1 MGVGPTPTPAV
12 SDQPIQAPADG
23 ITGTTTTYGSLGYP
37 YQGTW
42 WTARV
47 DQLGDDAVDP
57 NSAAMVAWLDAKV
70 KTAPQAKEWWIN
82 SNSYNGKTVVARPGT
97 PRVAVGFGKDCGGRT
112 EPGNWKDWASSVPVD
127 PAWTGSNGTDSSL
140 VIIDEEKRQSYSFW
154 VFRKEGG
161 GITSCHGGRMNLTA
175 DPAQAEGETPGVFPN
190 QGGAT
195 ASSLPHDAGSISK
208 DDVNY
213 ARTHGYFPHAL
224 YLGLPDAKANVWSCP
239 ATRTDGTSDDPAA
252 IMEGQRLRMK
262 MTDAEINALPSQW
275 QQWIARTGVIHGY
288 MPGDKT
294 YDTAIFSTIQDEAF
308 WAGFSATMPG
318 GLSIKDVPFATKLQV
333 LKPNT
338 ACTNAPANR
347 VAGGSF

>member
-1 MGVGPTPTPAV
+1 MTPTPTQAV
-12 SDQPIQAPADG
+12 SELKAPTDG
-23 ITGTTTTYGSLGYP
+23 ITGTTITYGALGYP
-37 YQGTW
+37 YAGTF
-42 WTARV
+42 WTERV
-47 DQLGDDAVDP
+47 DILRDDAVDP
-57 NSAAMVAWLDAKV
+57 NSAAMVAWLDGKV
-70 KTAPQAKEWWIN
+70 KNAPQAKEWWIN
-82 SNSYNGKTVVARPGT
+82 SNTYNGKTVRATATT
-97 PRVAVGFGKDCGGRT
+97 PRVPVAFGSDCGGRT
-112 EPGNWKDWASSVPVD
+112 EPGNWKSWASNVPVD
-127 PAWTGSNGTDSSL
+127 PSWIGSNGTDSSL
-140 VIIDEEKRQSYSFW
+140 VIIDEQKRQAYSFW
-154 VFRKEGG
+154 VFRREGG
-161 GITSCHGGRMNLTA
+161 AVTSCHGGRMNLTN

-195 ASSLPHDAGSISK
+195 ASSLPHDAGSISR
-208 DDVNY
+208 DDVTY
-213 ARTHGYFPHAL
+213 AQQHGYFPHAL
-224 YLGLPDAKANVWSCP
+224 YVGLPDAKAGVWSCP
-239 ATRTDGTSDDPAA
+239 ATRTDGADNAPAA

-262 MTDAEINALPSQW
+262 MTEQEINALPTTW

-308 WAGFSATMPG
+308 WTSFAASQPG